1 MQRLENQ
8 NTRYTHPR
16 LDVLQ
21 ATARGK
27 GPLRVAV
34 AHPCSVDSLGA
45 ALAARDE
52 GMIDPILVGPRARI
66 ESCASALETSL
77 DGVRLVDVKD
87 DPVDSS
93 RAAVAL
99 VGAGEASALMK
110 GSQHTDELL
119 SALLARDANLR
130 TTRRISHVFWF
141 DLPAYHK
148 PLMIT
153 DAVVNLVPTLQNK
166 VDILTNA
173 IGLAHAIGLSLPKIA
188 LLSAIETV
196 NPDLPSSLDAAT
208 LAKMADRGQLKG
220 AIIDGPLAFDNGI
233 SAASASIKGISSAV
247 AGDSDIL
254 LVPNLDV
261 GNALYKSFIYIGGGE
276 CAGLVLGARVPVI
289 LTSRSD
295 SRRARIASCALAQL
309 SLCRNGRMP

>member
-1 MQRLENQ
+1 MQPAEQ
-8 NTRYTHPR
+8 QSARYAHPR
-16 LDVLQ
+16 LDALE

-27 GPLRVAV
+27 GPLKVAV
-34 AHPCSVDSLGA
+34 AYPCSAESLGA
-45 ALAARDE
+45 AIAAGE
-52 GMIDPILVGPRARI
+52 QGMIDPILVGPRARI
-66 ESCASALETSL
+66 ESYASALNVSL
-77 DGVRLVDVKD
+77 DGIRLVNVED
-87 DPVDSS
+87 DPAVSS
-93 RAAVAL
+93 RTAVAL
-99 VGAGEASALMK
+99 VNAGEAGALMK

-119 SALLARDANLR
+119 SALLAREANLR
-130 TTRRISHVFWF
+130 TSRRISHVFWF

-166 VDILTNA
+166 VDILANA
-173 IGLAHAIGLSLPKIA
+173 IDLSHAIGLSLPKIA

-233 SAASASIKGISSAV
+233 SAASASVKGISSPV
-247 AGDSDIL
+247 AGDPDIL

-261 GNALYKSFIYIGGGE
+261 GNALYKSFIHIGGGE
-276 CAGLVLGARVPVI
+276 CAGIVLGARVPVI

-295 SRRARIASCALAQL
+295 SQRARIASCALARL
-309 SLCRNGRMP
+309 SLC